1 MMDGFGK
8 ADYCRENGLRCGCSR
23 VIITIFGPMASIMEI
38 SGLRKSFG
46 TVRAVDDIDFEIQE
60 GICFGLLGPNGA
72 GKTTTIEMLEGILGP
87 SGGSIRYRG
96 NPIDRRFK
104 ERVGIQ
110 FQSTALP
117 EFITVKETLEL
128 FRAFYPNPRSVE
140 DVVEICSLG
149 EFIDR
154 DNRKLSGGQRQRLL
168 LGIAIIPFP
177 DIVFLDE
184 PTTGLDPQARRNFW
198 SLIERIRNEKT
209 TVVLTTHYM
218 DEAELLCDEIAIMD
232 HGHILEQ
239 DTPEQLLRKHFEG
252 AVVTIPNQE
261 DLSGLPE
268 GARVVDDHVE
278 IVSNNLDKTVK
289 QLLEN
294 NRDLDGL
301 NIHKPDLEDLFI
313 KLTGS
318 SLRA

>member
-1 MMDGFGK
+1 
-8 ADYCRENGLRCGCSR
+8 
-23 VIITIFGPMASIMEI
+23 MARIMEI
-38 SGLRKSFG
+38 DGLTKNFG
-46 TVRAVDDIDFEIQE
+46 TVKAVDDVSFGIEE

-72 GKTTTIEMLEGILGP
+72 GKTTTIEMMEGILAPTAGQ
-87 SGGSIRYRG
+87 IRYRG

-110 FQSTALP
+110 FQNTALP
-117 EFITVKETLEL
+117 EFITVQETLEL
-128 FRAFYPNPRSVE
+128 FRAFYPEPRPVE
-140 DVVEICSLG
+140 EVIEICSLE
-149 EFIDR
+149 EFRNR

-168 LGIAIIPFP
+168 LGIAIIPYP
-177 DIVFLDE
+177 DLVFLDE

-198 SLIERIRNEKT
+198 ALIERIKAEKT

-239 DTPEQLLRKHFEG
+239 DSPARLLDKHFDG
-252 AVVTIPNQE
+252 AVITIPLPE
-261 DLSGLPE
+261 DETRLPE
-268 GARVVDDHVE
+268 GATVVDGHVE
-278 IVSNNLDKTVK
+278 IESANVDATVK
-289 QLLEN
+289 QLLSSHT
-294 NRDLDGL
+294 DLNGL